1 MVETENILEHPLDQM
16 IGKML
21 YFYDNEPLLSGW
33 DTANFGNGNDCSL
46 YRWVDLQYWF
56 HKHVAKNLIVRT

>member
-1 MVETENILEHPLDQM
+1 MYQLRTKILPIVLPSMVETENILEHPLDQM

-46 YRWVDLQYWF
+46 YR
-56 HKHVAKNLIVRT
+56 